1 MTITAAQAL
10 PGDVVLDGGGTCWQ
24 RGAERYNWST
34 FSGPVLVFGP
44 WEDSYGPQG
53 DLDLI
58 ARGGK
63 PAAG

>member
-1 MTITAAQAL
+1 MTITQSEAL

-24 RGAERYNWST
+24 RGAERYSWST

-44 WEDSYGPQG
+44 WSDEFGPQG
-53 DLDLI
+53 DLTVL

-63 PAAG
+63 PVSG